1 MRAFPTDEYF
11 NEQRVGQH
19 PGMDLRDYFAGQVI
33 NGLSCV
39 GWLETA
45 EDDGA
50 GLKSAAEYAYR
61 VADAMVRAR
70 GLRGKK
76 KVRAGK

>member
-33 NGLSCV
+33 NGLYCG
-39 GWLETA
+39 GWLDNS
-45 EDDGA
+45 DDGVP
-50 GLKSAAEYAYR
+50 GLKHAAEYAYR
-61 VADAMVRAR
+61 AADAMVRAR
-70 GLRGKK
+70 GLAGKK
-76 KVRAGK
+76 KAKVCK

>member
-39 GWLETA
+39 GWLEDS
-45 EDDGA
+45 EDGGR

-70 GLRGKK
+70 GLAGKK
-76 KVRAGK
+76 KAKVCK

>member
-39 GWLETA
+39 GWLEDS
-45 EDDGA
+45 EDGGR
-50 GLKSAAEYAYR
+50 GLKNAAEYAYR
-61 VADAMVRAR
+61 LADAMVRAR
-70 GLRGKK
+70 GLAGKK
-76 KVRAGK
+76 KAKVCK